1 MDICIYC
8 KEPNVEPSAEHVIA
22 DAVGGCIVLQAKDC
36 CEPCNGVFDREID
49 RAVQNDLRPILAQLV
64 IPGKRGTTTRWT
76 VTEIVD
82 GEERRFDVSS
92 NEIRPA
98 EARKLLGR
106 TGEAYHFRAT
116 SREELERAR
125 AQIHA
130 RNPGRAVEIGQVV
143 ERTPRLPG
151 DRLDDVDF
159 SPHHWTRW
167 AAKTC
172 LNVVCY
178 ALGGDVALRPE
189 FDDLRDLGCGMSALV
204 PAGLAYGGIGGEK
217 EEVDAIPREHRVS
230 IRADSTGIR
239 VCVTLFQFCGFAFA
253 RPMADLPRLERM
265 IVMDAAAKHVVADE
279 RR

>member
-36 CEPCNGVFDREID
+36 CKPCNGVFDREID

-130 RNPGRAVEIGQVV
+130 RNAYSA
-143 ERTPRLPG
+143 RTR
-151 DRLDDVDF
+151 
-159 SPHHWTRW
+159 
-167 AAKTC
+167 
-172 LNVVCY
+172 
-178 ALGGDVALRPE
+178 
-189 FDDLRDLGCGMSALV
+189 ALV
-204 PAGLAYGGIGGEK
+204 PEPPGHRFRHDLGARS
-217 EEVDAIPREHRVS
+217 DALGHRF
-230 IRADSTGIR
+230 R
-239 VCVTLFQFCGFAFA
+239 
-253 RPMADLPRLERM
+253 
-265 IVMDAAAKHVVADE
+265 
-279 RR
+279 